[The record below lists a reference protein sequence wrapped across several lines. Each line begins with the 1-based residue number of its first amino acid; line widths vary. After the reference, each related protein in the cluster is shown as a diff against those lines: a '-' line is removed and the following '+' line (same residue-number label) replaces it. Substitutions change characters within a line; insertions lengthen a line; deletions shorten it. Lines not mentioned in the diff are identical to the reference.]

1 MKKIKILMKGENKMA
16 EKNIDTRIVHKHDLE
31 VNWNKAVNFIP
42 KQGELIV
49 YDVDDSYVYERLKIG
64 DGKTVVGQLP
74 FVETASSDVDS
85 TMLNLMLE
93 EVLV

>member
-1 MKKIKILMKGENKMA
+1 MA